1 MHNKRRIAVFDFD
14 GTITT
19 KDTLL
24 EFILFCFGR
33 WRFLL
38 GFLLSSPW
46 IVLMKLHL
54 YPNWKC
60 KERVMKWFFK
70 GMKQERF
77 AALGNHF
84 SKKAKELIRMDT
96 MEYLLKHKAD
106 GDTIYVITASVEEWV
121 KPICESI
128 GVSQVLAT
136 KMEVDKD
143 GALTGRFSTANC
155 YGAEKVRRLMEV
167 EPDRENYYLC
177 AYGDSRGDKELL
189 EFADKGLLIR

>member
-1 MHNKRRIAVFDFD
+1 
-14 GTITT
+14 
-19 KDTLL
+19 
-24 EFILFCFGR
+24 
-33 WRFLL
+33 
-38 GFLLSSPW
+38 
-46 IVLMKLHL
+46 
-54 YPNWKC
+54 
-60 KERVMKWFFK
+60 
-70 GMKQERF
+70 MKQERF

-106 GDTIYVITASVEEWV
+106 GDTIYIITASVEEWV

-143 GALTGRFSTANC
+143 GVLTGRFSTANC